1 MFERIAGAPA
11 LGERPALS
19 QQSARAAARAT
30 ATAPGATTS
39 RWRHRGATRWPS
51 KPPASA
57 SAKAPAPATPTIM
70 VSAAPVGAE
79 GQPAGGGADHA
90 RRQDRWRSHPVGRDE
105 GGVRAQR
112 RGSADTGEAVAR
124 QPLPPAE

>member
-1 MFERIAGAPA
+1 
-11 LGERPALS
+11 
-19 QQSARAAARAT
+19 
-30 ATAPGATTS
+30 
-39 RWRHRGATRWPS
+39 
-51 KPPASA
+51 
-57 SAKAPAPATPTIM
+57 M

-112 RGSADTGEAVAR
+112 RGSAETGEAVAR
-124 QPLPPAE
+124 QPLPPAEETDGPQRDASDHQAVVAFVVAFTRDQ